1 MSDGLLGRLLE
12 PAPLTD
18 SEVASLFSEL
28 TNPQTPE
35 VVRAGL
41 LVALESR
48 GAPVAELAAFARA
61 MRRAAVPFDPPG
73 ASDAVDVCGTGG
85 AATPSFNVSTVTAF
99 VVAGAGQRV
108 IKHGNRSARSPT
120 GSSDLLEALGLGVAL
135 SQVEFAR
142 RSFKEYGLAFLHAPL
157 FHPATR
163 AVSGVRRVLGIPT
176 VFNRLGP
183 LTNPAGVRYQVTG
196 AASVEDARRSAEAL
210 LALGGRRGLSVVS
223 EDGADEFSPSRLSHA
238 FVWGSGR
245 LRPTQ
250 VDPGKYL
257 EGDDRRGP
265 WGPLPPPAAAEET
278 IRLLS
283 GGGGARRGAVLLT
296 SGAAL
301 WVGGAASSLRSGV
314 TEAAEALD
322 DGRALSL
329 LEDLRTLAAEIPSNG
344 GG

>member
-1 MSDGLLGRLLE
+1 MTDGLLARILDRSPLSDVEVGALFDQ
-12 PAPLTD
+12 LTD
-18 SEVASLFSEL
+18 
-28 TNPQTPE
+28 PKTPD

-41 LVALESR
+41 LVALEGR
-48 GAPVAELAAFARA
+48 GGPVAELAAFARA

-73 ASDAVDVCGTGG
+73 AADAIDLCGTGG
-85 AATPSFNVSTVTAF
+85 APLPSFNVSTVSAF
-99 VVAGAGQRV
+99 VVASAGLRV
-108 IKHGNRSARSPT
+108 VKHGNRSARSPT

-135 SQVEFAR
+135 SNVEFAR

-183 LTNPAGVRYQVTG
+183 LTNPARVRYQVTG
-196 AASVEDARRSAEAL
+196 AASVDDARRSAEAL
-210 LALGGRRGLSVVS
+210 VALGGRRGLSVVS
-223 EDGADEFSPSRLSHA
+223 EEGADEFSPTRVSHA

-257 EGDDRRGP
+257 EADDRRGA

-278 IRLLS
+278 VRILS

-301 WVGGAASSLRSGV
+301 WVGGEASGLRSGIAG
-314 TEAAEALD
+314 AAEALD
-322 DGRALSL
+322 DGRALGL
-329 LEDLRTLAAEIPSNG
+329 LEDLRGLATEIPSNG